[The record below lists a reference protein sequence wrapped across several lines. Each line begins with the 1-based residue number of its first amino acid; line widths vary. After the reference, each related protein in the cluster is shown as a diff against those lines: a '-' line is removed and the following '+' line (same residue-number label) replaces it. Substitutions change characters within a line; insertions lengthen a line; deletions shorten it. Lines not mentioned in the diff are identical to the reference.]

1 VGLHYRSTFFS
12 HIFDSGMAG
21 THYAYTWSA
30 MLEAAALA
38 WLDEQGGPTRAAGE
52 RLREGLLA
60 RGAVVEPLAALREIT
75 GREASVEPMLERRGL
90 L

>member
-1 VGLHYRSTFFS
+1 MGLHYRSTFFS
-12 HIFDSGMAG
+12 HIFDGGYAG

-38 WLDEQGGPTRAAGE
+38 GSTSRAGRRA
-52 RLREGLLA
+52 RRASACATGLLA
-60 RGAVVEPLAALREIT
+60 RGAVVEPLAALRAIT
-75 GREASVEPMLERRGL
+75 GREATVEPMLERRGL